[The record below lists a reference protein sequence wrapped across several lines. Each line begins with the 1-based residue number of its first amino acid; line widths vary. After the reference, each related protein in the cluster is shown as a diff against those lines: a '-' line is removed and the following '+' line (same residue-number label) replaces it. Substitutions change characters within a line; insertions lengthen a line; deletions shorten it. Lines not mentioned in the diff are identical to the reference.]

1 MRINQKFS
9 FPSFRNF
16 LKDLLP
22 LRAILKERKKEEK
35 EIVMR
40 FQRIG
45 VISVLLAASILTGCA
60 EPDQVPPLNQLH
72 TRWIDDNTTED
83 GAEPDAIVQRIKA
96 EDFSEKDSF
105 EEDFRRYVTFYFKDG
120 TKAHPTERDIWS
132 SVALGNHA
140 YVTLHY
146 PKGADRLAVL
156 EYSKQE
162 KNWMLGGVSYD
173 DVQNIK
179 KSSSARG
186 LNLPFST
193 FQAIMSSSTP
203 NGDDSVWFFH
213 TKSQTI
219 LLTVVPKQD
228 VQGEDWKETTLANG
242 QTAYFQEKQE
252 RANLYYVEDNQIVLL
267 SGNVSLKQLKKLAR
281 SIAPVDAADFPYS

>member
-16 LKDLLP
+16 LEDLVP
-22 LRAILKERKKEEK
+22 QREILKERKKEEK

-45 VISVLLAASILTGCA
+45 VISALLAASILTGCM
-60 EPDQVPPLNQLH
+60 ESDQSPPVNQLRSH
-72 TRWIDDNTTED
+72 WIEDNTAED
-83 GAEPDAIVQRIKA
+83 VNNPDAIVQRIKA
-96 EDFSEKDSF
+96 KDFLEKDSF
-105 EEDFRRYVTFYFKDG
+105 EADFRRHVTFYFKDG

-132 SVALGNHA
+132 SIVVGNHA

-146 PKGADRLAVL
+146 PKGANRLAVL
-156 EYSKQE
+156 EYTKQE

-193 FQAIMSSSTP
+193 FQAIASSSSP
-203 NGDDSVWFFH
+203 NGDDRIWFFH

-228 VQGEDWKETTLANG
+228 VQGEDWQETTLANG

-252 RANLYYVEDNQIVLL
+252 RTNLYYVEDDQIVLL
-267 SGNVSLKQLKKLAR
+267 SGNVSLAQLKKLAR

>member
-1 MRINQKFS
+1 MQ
-9 FPSFRNF
+9 
-16 LKDLLP
+16 
-22 LRAILKERKKEEK
+22 
-35 EIVMR
+35 

-45 VISVLLAASILTGCA
+45 VISALLAASILTGCT
-60 EPDQVPPLNQLH
+60 EPGQSPPVNQLRSH
-72 TRWIDDNTTED
+72 WIEDNTAED
-83 GAEPDAIVQRIKA
+83 VNNPDAIVQRIKA
-96 EDFSEKDSF
+96 KDFSEKDSF
-105 EEDFRRYVTFYFKDG
+105 EADFRRHVTFYFKDG
-120 TKAHPTERDIWS
+120 TKAYPTEGDIWS

-140 YVTLHY
+140 YVMLHY

-156 EYSKQE
+156 EYTKQE

-281 SIAPVDAADFPYS
+281 SIAPVDSADFPYS

>member
-16 LKDLLP
+16 LEDVILQSE
-22 LRAILKERKKEEK
+22 ILKERKKEEK
-35 EIVMR
+35 ETVMR

-45 VISVLLAASILTGCA
+45 VISALLAASILTGCA

-72 TRWIDDNTTED
+72 TRWIDDITAAD

-96 EDFSEKDSF
+96 EDFSEQDSF
-105 EEDFRRYVTFYFKDG
+105 EADFRRHVTFYFKDG
-120 TKAHPTERDIWS
+120 TKAHPTEGDIWS
-132 SVALGNHA
+132 SIVVGNHA

-156 EYSKQE
+156 EYTKQE
-162 KNWMLGGVSYD
+162 TNWMLGGVSYD

-228 VQGEDWKETTLANG
+228 VQGKDWKETTLANG
-242 QTAYFQEKQE
+242 QTAYFEQKQK
-252 RANLYYVEDNQIVLL
+252 RTNLYYVEDNQIVLL

-281 SIAPVDAADFPYS
+281 SIAPVDSADFPYS

>member
-1 MRINQKFS
+1 
-9 FPSFRNF
+9 
-16 LKDLLP
+16 
-22 LRAILKERKKEEK
+22 
-35 EIVMR
+35 MR

-45 VISVLLAASILTGCA
+45 VISALLAASILTGCT
-60 EPDQVPPLNQLH
+60 EPDQIPPLNQLRTH
-72 TRWIDDNTTED
+72 WIEDNTAED
-83 GAEPDAIVQRIKA
+83 GADPDAIVQRIKA
-96 EDFSEKDSF
+96 KDFSEQDSF
-105 EEDFRRYVTFYFKDG
+105 EADFRRHVTFYYKDG
-120 TKAHPTERDIWS
+120 TKAHPTEGDIWS
-132 SVALGNHA
+132 NIVVGNHA

-156 EYSKQE
+156 EYNKQE

-213 TKSQTI
+213 TKSRTI

-228 VQGEDWKETTLANG
+228 VQGEGWKQTTLSNG
-242 QTAYFQEKQE
+242 QTAYFEQKQG

-267 SGNVSLKQLKKLAR
+267 SGNVSLAQLKKLAR

>member
-1 MRINQKFS
+1 
-9 FPSFRNF
+9 
-16 LKDLLP
+16 
-22 LRAILKERKKEEK
+22 
-35 EIVMR
+35 MR

-45 VISVLLAASILTGCA
+45 VISALFAASILTGCA
-60 EPDQVPPLNQLH
+60 EPDQVPPLNQLRSH
-72 TRWIDDNTTED
+72 WIEDNTAED
-83 GAEPDAIVQRIKA
+83 GADPDAIVQRIKA
-96 EDFSEKDSF
+96 KDFSEQDSF
-105 EEDFRRYVTFYFKDG
+105 EADFRRHVTFYFKDG

-132 SVALGNHA
+132 SIVVGNHA
-140 YVTLHY
+140 YVTLYY
-146 PKGADRLAVL
+146 PKGADCLAVL
-156 EYSKQE
+156 EYTKQE
-162 KNWMLGGVSYD
+162 TNWMLGGVSYD

-228 VQGEDWKETTLANG
+228 VQSKEWKETTLANG
-242 QTAYFQEKQE
+242 QTAYFEQKQG
-252 RANLYYVEDNQIVLL
+252 RTNLYYVEDNQIVLL
-267 SGNVSLKQLKKLAR
+267 SGNVSLAQLKKLAR
-281 SIAPVDAADFPYS
+281 SIAPVDSADFPYS

>member
-1 MRINQKFS
+1 
-9 FPSFRNF
+9 
-16 LKDLLP
+16 
-22 LRAILKERKKEEK
+22 
-35 EIVMR
+35 MR

-45 VISVLLAASILTGCA
+45 VISALLAASILTGCM
-60 EPDQVPPLNQLH
+60 ESDQSPPVNQFRSH
-72 TRWIDDNTTED
+72 WIEDNTAED
-83 GAEPDAIVQRIKA
+83 VNNPDAIMQRIKA
-96 EDFSEKDSF
+96 KDFSEKDSF
-105 EEDFRRYVTFYFKDG
+105 EANFRRHVTFYFKDG

-132 SVALGNHA
+132 SIVVGNHA

-156 EYSKQE
+156 EYTKQE

-242 QTAYFQEKQE
+242 QTAYFEQKQK
-252 RANLYYVEDNQIVLL
+252 RTNLYYVEDNQIVLL
-267 SGNVSLKQLKKLAR
+267 SGNVSLAQLKKLAR
-281 SIAPVDAADFPYS
+281 SIAPVDSADFPYS

>member
-1 MRINQKFS
+1 
-9 FPSFRNF
+9 
-16 LKDLLP
+16 
-22 LRAILKERKKEEK
+22 
-35 EIVMR
+35 MR

-45 VISVLLAASILTGCA
+45 LISALLVTSILTGCA
-60 EPDQVPPLNQLH
+60 EPDQVPPLNQLQ
-72 TRWIDDNTTED
+72 TRWIDDNTAED

-96 EDFSEKDSF
+96 KDFSEQDSF
-105 EEDFRRYVTFYFKDG
+105 EADFRRHVTFYFKDG
-120 TKAHPTERDIWS
+120 TKAYPTEGDIWS

-146 PKGADRLAVL
+146 PKGANRLAVL
-156 EYSKQE
+156 EYTKQE
-162 KNWMLGGVSYD
+162 KNWMLGGVLYD

-193 FQAIMSSSTP
+193 FQAIASSSSP
-203 NGDDSVWFFH
+203 NRDDRIWFFH

-228 VQGEDWKETTLANG
+228 VQSKDWKETTLANG
-242 QTAYFQEKQE
+242 QTAYFEQKQK
-252 RANLYYVEDNQIVLL
+252 RTNLYYVEDNQIVLL
-267 SGNVSLKQLKKLAR
+267 SGNVSLAQLKKLAR
-281 SIAPVDAADFPYS
+281 SIAPVDSADFPYS

>member
-16 LKDLLP
+16 LKDLVP
-22 LRAILKERKKEEK
+22 QREILKERKKEEK

-45 VISVLLAASILTGCA
+45 VISALLAVSILSGCA
-60 EPDQVPPLNQLH
+60 EPDQVPPLNQFRTH
-72 TRWIDDNTTED
+72 WIEDNTAED
-83 GAEPDAIVQRIKA
+83 VNNPEAMVQRIKA
-96 EDFSEKDSF
+96 KDFLEKDSF
-105 EEDFRRYVTFYFKDG
+105 EADFRRHVTFYFKDR
-120 TKAHPTERDIWS
+120 TKAYPTEGDIWS
-132 SVALGNHA
+132 SIVVGNHA

-156 EYSKQE
+156 EYTKQE
-162 KNWMLGGVSYD
+162 KNWMLGGVLYD

-179 KSSSARG
+179 KDSSTRG

-203 NGDDSVWFFH
+203 DGDDSIWFFH

-242 QTAYFQEKQE
+242 QTAYFEQKQE
-252 RANLYYVEDNQIVLL
+252 RTNLYYVEDNQIVLL
-267 SGNVSLKQLKKLAR
+267 SGNVSLAQLKKLAR
-281 SIAPVDAADFPYS
+281 SIAPVDATDFPYS

>member
-1 MRINQKFS
+1 L
-9 FPSFRNF
+9 PSFRNF

-22 LRAILKERKKEEK
+22 LRALLKETKKEEK

-40 FQRIG
+40 FQRNG
-45 VISVLLAASILTGCA
+45 LISALLVTSILTGCT
-60 EPDQVPPLNQLH
+60 EPDQSPRVNQLKSH
-72 TRWIDDNTTED
+72 WIEDNIAED
-83 GAEPDAIVQRIKA
+83 VNTPDAIVQRIKA
-96 EDFSEKDSF
+96 KDFSEQDLF
-105 EEDFRRYVTFYFKDG
+105 EADFRRHVTFYFNDG
-120 TKAHPTERDIWS
+120 TKAYPTERDIWS
-132 SVALGNHA
+132 SIVVGNHA
-140 YVTLHY
+140 SVTLHY

-162 KNWMLGGVSYD
+162 KNWMLGGVLYD

-203 NGDDSVWFFH
+203 NGDDSIWFFH

-242 QTAYFQEKQE
+242 QTAYFHQKQG
-252 RANLYYVEDNQIVLL
+252 RTNLYYVEDNQIVLL
-267 SGNVSLKQLKKLAR
+267 SGNESLKQLKKLAR

>member
-16 LKDLLP
+16 LKDVVP
-22 LRAILKERKKEEK
+22 QREILKERKKEEK

-45 VISVLLAASILTGCA
+45 VISVLLAASILSGCA
-60 EPDQVPPLNQLH
+60 EPDKVPPLNQLQ
-72 TRWIDDNTTED
+72 TQWIEDNTAED

-96 EDFSEKDSF
+96 EDFSAQDSF
-105 EEDFRRYVTFYFKDG
+105 EADFRRHVTFYFKDG
-120 TKAHPTERDIWS
+120 TKAHPTEGNIWS
-132 SVALGNHA
+132 SIVVGNHA
-140 YVTLHY
+140 YVTLQY

-156 EYSKQE
+156 EYTKQE

-203 NGDDSVWFFH
+203 NGDDSIWFFH

-252 RANLYYVEDNQIVLL
+252 KANIYYVEDNQIVLL
-267 SGNVSLKQLKKLAR
+267 SGNVSLAQLKKLAR
-281 SIAPVDAADFPYS
+281 SIAPVDSADFPYS

>member
-9 FPSFRNF
+9 FPSFRN
-16 LKDLLP
+16 LLEDLLAKH
-22 LRAILKERKKEEK
+22 AILKERKKEEK

-45 VISVLLAASILTGCA
+45 VISVLLAASILTGCM
-60 EPDQVPPLNQLH
+60 ESDQSPPLNQLRTH
-72 TRWIDDNTTED
+72 WIEDNTAED
-83 GAEPDAIVQRIKA
+83 VNNPDAIVQRIKA
-96 EDFSEKDSF
+96 KDFSEQDSF
-105 EEDFRRYVTFYFKDG
+105 EADFRHHVTFYFKDG
-120 TKAHPTERDIWS
+120 TKAYPTERDIWS
-132 SVALGNHA
+132 SIVVGNHA

-156 EYSKQE
+156 EYTKQE
-162 KNWMLGGVSYD
+162 KNWMLGGVLYD

-203 NGDDSVWFFH
+203 NGDDSIWFFH

-228 VQGEDWKETTLANG
+228 VQGEGWKQTTLANG
-242 QTAYFQEKQE
+242 QTAYFEQKQG

-267 SGNVSLKQLKKLAR
+267 SGNVSLAHLKKIAR
-281 SIAPVDAADFPYS
+281 SIAPVDATDFPYS

>member
-1 MRINQKFS
+1 
-9 FPSFRNF
+9 
-16 LKDLLP
+16 
-22 LRAILKERKKEEK
+22 
-35 EIVMR
+35 MR
-40 FQRIG
+40 FQRTG
-45 VISVLLAASILTGCA
+45 VISALLVASILTGCT
-60 EPDQVPPLNQLH
+60 EPDQVPPVNQLRTH
-72 TRWIDDNTTED
+72 WIKDNTAED
-83 GAEPDAIVQRIKA
+83 VNNPDAIVQRIEAK
-96 EDFSEKDSF
+96 DFSKKDSF
-105 EEDFRRYVTFYFKDG
+105 EADFRRHVTFYFKDG

-156 EYSKQE
+156 EYTKQE
-162 KNWMLGGVSYD
+162 KNWILKGGLHD

-179 KSSSARG
+179 KDDGSTRG

-193 FQAIMSSSTP
+193 FQAIASSSTP
-203 NGDDSVWFFH
+203 NGDDKIWFFH

-228 VQGEDWKETTLANG
+228 VQGEDWKQTTLANG

-252 RANLYYVEDNQIVLL
+252 KANLYYVEDNQIVLL
-267 SGNVSLKQLKKLAR
+267 SGNVSLAQLKKLAR
-281 SIAPVDAADFPYS
+281 SIAPVDSADFPYS